1 MGVGGARLL
10 MFFTVGMVLI
20 LTCCGCF
27 MADLSGII
35 SSDDEED
42 DPGYSS
48 IWIRRTG
55 VLDLGGF
62 GVDIIRTCGISGA
75 DGDGMFMNCIGISSL
90 ACVFLTTSFFLPKSL
105 VKATR
110 SLVCPGGLLS
120 GYFEQILYKM

>member
-1 MGVGGARLL
+1 MMV
-10 MFFTVGMVLI
+10 FTVGMVLI

-35 SSDDEED
+35 SSDEEED
-42 DPGYSS
+42 DLENSS
-48 IWIRRTG
+48 IWTRRMG
-55 VLDLGGF
+55 VLGLTDF

-120 GYFEQILYKM
+120 GYLEHILYKM

>member
-10 MFFTVGMVLI
+10 MVFTVGMALI

-55 VLDLGGF
+55 VLDLGGL

-75 DGDGMFMNCIGISSL
+75 DGDGMFMNCIFMFIGLCFLNNFLFSTKKSSQSY
-90 ACVFLTTSFFLPKSL
+90 T
-105 VKATR
+105 
-110 SLVCPGGLLS
+110 
-120 GYFEQILYKM
+120 

>member
-1 MGVGGARLL
+1 MGVAGARLL
-10 MFFTVGMVLI
+10 MVFTVGMVLI
-20 LTCCGCF
+20 LTCCGFF

-35 SSDDEED
+35 SSDEEED
-42 DPGYSS
+42 DLENSS
-48 IWIRRTG
+48 TWIRRIG
-55 VLDLGGF
+55 VLGLTDF

>member
-10 MFFTVGMVLI
+10 MVFTVGMAFI

-42 DPGYSS
+42 DWYSS
-48 IWIRRTG
+48 ICIRRTG